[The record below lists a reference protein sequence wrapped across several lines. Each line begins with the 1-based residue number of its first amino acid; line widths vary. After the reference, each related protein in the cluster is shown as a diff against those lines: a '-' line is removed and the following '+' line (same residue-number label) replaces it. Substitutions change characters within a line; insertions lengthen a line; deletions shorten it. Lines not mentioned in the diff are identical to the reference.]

1 MSIKVEFMTSK
12 ELLELESRL
21 HKMIE
26 DAIYEKLK
34 NGIVISGVLYKTIVP
49 IKEFEVGEEVSYDKP
64 LGGTANYIAKA
75 YIKEYV
81 DYIKLATSP
90 TLYGS
95 FKAELYDSEYN
106 NLLTRTLKFRTN
118 DYHYDKNTETFSFS
132 ESVRFWFA

>member
-1 MSIKVEFMTSK
+1 MSIKVEIMTNN
-12 ELLELESRL
+12 ELLELEKRL
-21 HKMIE
+21 YKMIE
-26 DAIYEKLK
+26 DAVYEKIR
-34 NGIVISGVLYKTIVP
+34 NGVVINRVLYKTIAP

-95 FKAELYDSEYN
+95 FRAELYDSEYN
-106 NLLTRTLKFRTN
+106 NLLTQTLKFRTN

-132 ESVRFWFA
+132 DGVRFWFA

>member
-1 MSIKVEFMTSK
+1 MRFVLIFIWGYDFYGDERTIDTHIKMLRQS
-12 ELLELESRL
+12 
-21 HKMIE
+21 
-26 DAIYEKLK
+26 
-34 NGIVISGVLYKTIVP
+34 
-49 IKEFEVGEEVSYDKP
+49 
-64 LGGTANYIAKA
+64 
-75 YIKEYV
+75 IKEYG

-132 ESVRFWFA
+132 DSIRFWFA